1 MKFRVTTL
9 LSIFAIS
16 LLSGCT
22 KSGEELTPT
31 SGATTLTI
39 SLEQTRTSLGD
50 KVGDSYPVYWSEG
63 DRIAINGERS
73 ATALIDTENRASASF
88 TVDAN
93 LKSPYCI
100 TYPYTEATSAD
111 APKVLFPAEQRYVDG
126 SFSSESAPMCGYA
139 TTANQSINLNHLAG
153 VLRLPVKAEE
163 EGVVLE
169 KVVITSSIDSKLAG
183 LFSVDCAAA
192 TIAPSE
198 ACSNSIT
205 YLLPDNFKLSTTI
218 AEPLFITLPSGDIG
232 PCSIEFIEASGK
244 KMVLT
249 WSPSTIVKAGV
260 VREFKAITYKAGADG
275 SLEPFTGEEEEL
287 IVRYKTIYG
296 YVKDTSGKPIAN
308 VPVSDGF
315 TIVTTDTQGYYSLDI
330 STDTYYIYIT
340 LPSEY
345 EVPINEVG
353 QACFWKKYP
362 SSTQQYDF
370 TLTPLAGGKEEKF
383 ALFTFGDP
391 QVWSDVQLNRF
402 YNEAVP
408 SIKSHCDEVLAKG
421 IPCYGISLGD
431 IISNS
436 SSRDNGCYRVPMRD
450 GFAVSRV
457 GMPVFHVMGNHDCT
471 FFNARQ
477 PALPDA
483 YNSTYNIVAQREHEE
498 VFGPVNYSFNR
509 GDVHIIGMRNIYY
522 TSYNSQSSKLGFLKE
537 QVEWLKQDLA
547 LVPKDHTVLF
557 CVHIPM
563 MKDNTLYNTPEVMTL
578 LNTFKK
584 MHIISGHRHFIW
596 NYEYAK
602 EGTVYTNIEEHV
614 MGAIC
619 GAWWKTNMCGD
630 GAPNGYGVFVGG
642 GKDLVDWYHIGYN
655 EGMNSRSHQM
665 RLYRGNA
672 ITGAA
677 KPEGDTS
684 VTKGY
689 YAFTFSEDTLLAN
702 IYFADSKWTVK
713 VYEDG
718 VYTGNMTKVP
728 FVRRPT
734 LENFT
739 GDGSYASPY
748 KPKIAT
754 SNDTYVT
761 GLMLGVMGY
770 EDDTN
775 GGRDECYHM
784 YQYKLKNKNAKIKV
798 EAIDGFGNIYT
809 ETEITEGTDYSIVAA
824 KQN

>member
-1 MKFRVTTL
+1 MKKQLFIHSIIATLFLAACVGANECPTPNKESTT
-9 LSIFAIS
+9 I
-16 LLSGCT
+16 
-22 KSGEELTPT
+22 
-31 SGATTLTI
+31 TI
-39 SLEQTRTSLGD
+39 SLEQSRTSLGE
-50 KVGDSYPVYWSEG
+50 KTGNTYPVFWSEG
-63 DRIAINGERS
+63 DQIAINGECL
-73 ATALIDTENRASASF
+73 TAEIDSESRTTARFHLPESLQR
-88 TVDAN
+88 
-93 LKSPYCI
+93 PYCI
-100 TYPYTEATSAD
+100 TYPYTDTSSAE
-111 APKVLFPAEQRYVDG
+111 APKVLFLAEQQYTEG
-126 SFSSESAPMCGYA
+126 SFAAGSAPMCGYA
-139 TTANQSINLNHLAG
+139 IEESKAIELKHLAG
-153 VLRLPVKAEE
+153 VLRFNIKADAES
-163 EGVVLE
+163 VALK
-169 KVVITSSIDSKLAG
+169 KVVISSTTNTKLAG
-183 LFSVDCAAA
+183 IFSVDCSNA
-192 TIAPSE
+192 TITPSE
-198 ACSNSIT
+198 ECQSAIT
-205 YLLPDNFKLSTTI
+205 YTLPDNFALSTTNES
-218 AEPLFITLPSGDIG
+218 ALFIAIPSGNIG
-232 PCSIEFIEASGK
+232 DCKIEFVDTSGK
-244 KMVLT
+244 QMT
-249 WSPSTIVKAGV
+249 TMWRNSTAVQAGI
-260 VREFKAITYKAGADG
+260 VREFKSITYKANT
-275 SLEPFTGEEEEL
+275 SYTLEPFVGKEEQL
-287 IVRYKTIYG
+287 TIRYKTIYG
-296 YVKDTSGKPIAN
+296 YVKDNSGKPISN

-315 TIVTTDTQGYYSLDI
+315 TIVTTDAKGYYSLDI

-345 EVPINEVG
+345 EVPINEFG

-362 SSTQQYDF
+362 SDTQQYDF
-370 TLTPLAGGKEEKF
+370 TLTPLAGGKEKKF

-391 QVWSDVQLNRF
+391 QVWSETQLNRF
-402 YNEAVP
+402 YNESVP
-408 SIKSHCDEVLAKG
+408 GIKSHCDEVAAKG

-522 TSYNSQSSKLGFLKE
+522 TSHTSQSSKLGFLKE

-578 LNTFKK
+578 LNTFEK

-596 NYEYAK
+596 NYEYAN

-630 GAPNGYGVFVGG
+630 GAPNGYGVFVGA
-642 GKDLVDWYHIGYN
+642 GKDLVDWYHIGSN
-655 EGMNSRSHQM
+655 EGMNSRTHQM
-665 RLYRGNA
+665 RLYRGNS

-684 VTKGY
+684 ETKGY
-689 YAFTFSEDTLLAN
+689 YAFSFSEDTLLAN

-718 VYTGNMTKVP
+718 VHTGNMTKVP
-728 FVRRPT
+728 YARRPT

-748 KPKIAT
+748 KPKTAT

-770 EDDTN
+770 DDDTN

-798 EAIDGFGNIYT
+798 EAIDRFGNIYT
-809 ETEITEGTDYSIVAA
+809 ETEITEGTDYSITAA
-824 KQN
+824 KQ

>member
-1 MKFRVTTL
+1 MKR
-9 LSIFAIS
+9 IFTYFIAAS
-16 LLSGCT
+16 LLLAGCV

-50 KVGDSYPVYWSEG
+50 KVGDNYPVYWSEG
-63 DRIAINGERS
+63 DKISINGECSTS
-73 ATALIDTENRASASF
+73 ASINPENRASASF
-88 TVDAN
+88 TVDGGI
-93 LKSPYCI
+93 KSPYCI
-100 TYPYTEATSAD
+100 TYPYTEATSAES
-111 APKVLFPAEQRYVDG
+111 PKVLFPAEQRYVEG
-126 SFSSESAPMCGYA
+126 TFSTESAPMCGYA
-139 TTANQSINLNHLAG
+139 TTTSQNINLNHLAG

-163 EGVVLE
+163 EGIILE
-169 KVVITSSIDSKLAG
+169 KVVITSSIGSKLAG
-183 LFSVDCAAA
+183 LFSVNCSDA

-198 ACSNSIT
+198 ECSSSIT
-205 YLLPDNFKLSTTI
+205 YTLPENFALSSTS

-232 PCSIEFIEASGK
+232 PCSIDFVEASGK
-244 KMVLT
+244 KMT
-249 WSPSTIVKAGV
+249 TKWSPSTLVKPGV
-260 VREFKAITYKAGADG
+260 VREFKTITYKAGICS

-287 IVRYKTIYG
+287 IIRYKTIYG
-296 YVKDTSGKPIAN
+296 HVKDNSGKPIAN

-315 TIVTTDTQGYYSLDI
+315 SIVTTDANGYYSLNV
-330 STDTYYIYIT
+330 STNTYYIYIT
-340 LPSEY
+340 IPSEY

-370 TLTPLAGGKEEKF
+370 TLTPLVGGKERRF

-391 QVWSDVQLNRF
+391 QVSGEASLNRF

-408 SIKSHCDEVLAKG
+408 GIKAHYDELTTKG

-431 IISNS
+431 IISMS
-436 SSRDNGCYRVPMRD
+436 SSSNRGPYRVPMRD

-457 GMPVFHVMGNHDCT
+457 GMPVFHVMGNHDCNYY
-471 FFNARQ
+471 NAHQ
-477 PALPDA
+477 PIFPDA
-483 YNSTYNIVAQREHEE
+483 HNSTYNIVAQRDHEE

-522 TSYNSQSSKLGFLKE
+522 TSNTAQSCKLGFLNE

-602 EGTVYTNIEEHV
+602 EGTIYTNIYEHV
-614 MGAIC
+614 MGAVC
-619 GAWWKTNMCGD
+619 GAWWKTNLCGD
-630 GAPNGYGVFVGG
+630 GAPCGFGVFVGE
-642 GKDLVDWYHIGYN
+642 GKDLTDWYHIGYHK
-655 EGMNSRSHQM
+655 GMDSRSHQM

-702 IYFADSKWTVK
+702 IYFADSKWTIK

-718 VYTGNMTKVP
+718 VYSGNMTKVP

-739 GDGSYASPY
+739 GDGSLASPY

-761 GLMLGVMGY
+761 GLMLGFMGLS
-770 EDDTN
+770 DGS
-775 GGRDECYHM
+775 GGARDECYHM
-784 YQYKLKNKNAKIKV
+784 YQYKLKNKDAKIKV
-798 EAIDGFGNIYT
+798 EAIDCFGNIYT
-809 ETEITEGTDYSIVAA
+809 ETKITEGTDYSITAT

>member
-1 MKFRVTTL
+1 MKRVLIYTFASVAL
-9 LSIFAIS
+9 LFTACVN
-16 LLSGCT
+16 SGDDI
-22 KSGEELTPT
+22 TPT
-31 SGATTLTI
+31 NGSTTLTI

-50 KVGDSYPVYWSEG
+50 KTGDYYPVYWSEG
-63 DRIAINGERS
+63 DKIAINGECSTS
-73 ATALIDTENRASASF
+73 ADINPENRASASF
-88 TVDAN
+88 TVDGGI
-93 LKSPYCI
+93 KSPYCI
-100 TYPYTEATSAD
+100 TYPYTEATSAT
-111 APKVLFPAEQRYVDG
+111 APKVIFPAEQSYVDG
-126 SFSSESAPMCGYA
+126 TFSTESAPMCGYA
-139 TTANQSINLNHLAG
+139 TTTTNSVNLSHLAG
-153 VLRLPVKAEE
+153 VLRLPVKAEK
-163 EGVVLE
+163 EGVVLD
-169 KVVITSSIDSKLAG
+169 KVVITSKTGAKLSG
-183 LFSVDCAAA
+183 IFSVDCSTA
-192 TIAPSE
+192 TIAPNE
-198 ACSNSIT
+198 ECNNTIT
-205 YLLPDNFKLSTTI
+205 YSLPDNFVLSTTI
-218 AEPLFITLPSGDIG
+218 AEPLFITLPSGNIG
-232 PCSIEFIEASGK
+232 ECSIEFIEASGE
-244 KMVLT
+244 KMIST
-249 WSPSTIVKAGV
+249 WSPSTVVTAGV
-260 VREFKAITYKAGADG
+260 VREFKAITYKAGIG
-275 SLEPFTGEEEEL
+275 GNLEPFASEEEQL

-296 YVKDTSGKPIAN
+296 YVKDNSGKPIAN

-315 TIVTTDTQGYYSLDI
+315 TIVTTNAQGYYSLEV

-362 SSTQQYDF
+362 SSSPQYDF
-370 TLTPLAGGKEEKF
+370 TLTPIAGGKEKKF

-391 QVWSDVQLNRF
+391 QVSGEASLNRF
-402 YNEAVP
+402 YTEAVP
-408 SIKSHCDEVLAKG
+408 GIRAHYDELSKT

-436 SSRDNGCYRVPMRD
+436 SSANRGPYRVPMRD
-450 GFAVSRV
+450 GFAVSKV

-471 FFNARQ
+471 YYNSHQ
-477 PALPDA
+477 PAFPDA

-522 TSYNSQSSKLGFLKE
+522 TSHTSQSSKLGFLNE

-547 LVPKDHTVLF
+547 LVPKDHTILF

-563 MKDNTLYNTPEVMTL
+563 MKDNTLYNTPEVMNL

-584 MHIISGHRHFIW
+584 MHIISGHRHFVW

-614 MGAIC
+614 MGAVC
-619 GAWWKTNMCGD
+619 GAWWKTNLCGD
-630 GAPNGYGVFVGG
+630 GVPCGYGVFVGE
-642 GKDLVDWYHIGYN
+642 GKDLTDWYHIGYHD
-655 EGMNSRSHQM
+655 GMNTRSHQM

-684 VTKGY
+684 ATKGY

-739 GDGSYASPY
+739 GDGSYESPFV
-748 KPKIAT
+748 PKTAT

-761 GLMLGVMGY
+761 GLMLGIMGY
-770 EDDTN
+770 NDGT
-775 GGRDECYHM
+775 GGARDECYHM
-784 YQYKLKNKNAKIKV
+784 YQYKLKNKDAQIKV
-798 EAIDGFGNIYT
+798 EAIDRFGNVYT
-809 ETEITEGTDYSIVAA
+809 ETKITEGTDYSITAA
-824 KQN
+824 KQ

>member
-1 MKFRVTTL
+1 MKRVLIYTFASIAL
-9 LSIFAIS
+9 LFTACVN
-16 LLSGCT
+16 SGDDI
-22 KSGEELTPT
+22 TPT
-31 SGATTLTI
+31 NGSTTLTI

-50 KVGDSYPVYWSEG
+50 KVGDNYPVYWSEG
-63 DRIAINGERS
+63 DKISINGECSTS
-73 ATALIDTENRASASF
+73 ASIDPENRASAAF

-93 LKSPYCI
+93 LKSPYYI
-100 TYPYTEATSAD
+100 TYPYTEATSAE
-111 APKVLFPAEQRYVDG
+111 APKVLFPAEQSYAEG
-126 SFSSESAPMCGYA
+126 TFSTESTPMCGYA
-139 TTANQSINLNHLAG
+139 TTTSQSVNLNHLAG

-163 EGVVLE
+163 EGVILE
-169 KVVITSSIDSKLAG
+169 KVVITSSIGSKLAG
-183 LFSVDCAAA
+183 LFSVDCSAA
-192 TIAPSE
+192 TITPSE
-198 ACSNSIT
+198 ECSNSIT
-205 YLLPDNFKLSTTI
+205 YTLPDNFALSTTI

-232 PCSIEFIEASGK
+232 PCSIEFIDASGK
-244 KMVLT
+244 KMVST
-249 WSPSTIVKAGV
+249 WSPSTTVKAGV
-260 VREFKAITYKAGADG
+260 VREFKTITYKAGTSG
-275 SLEPFTGEEEEL
+275 SLVPFTGEEEEL
-287 IVRYKTIYG
+287 IIRYKTIYG
-296 YVKDTSGKPIAN
+296 YVKDNSGKPIAN

-315 TIVTTDTQGYYSLDI
+315 SIVTTDANGYYSLNA

-340 LPSEY
+340 IPSEY

-391 QVWSDVQLNRF
+391 QVSGEASLNRF

-408 SIKSHCDEVLAKG
+408 GIKAHYDELTTKG
-421 IPCYGISLGD
+421 TPCYGITLGD
-431 IISNS
+431 IISMS
-436 SSRDNGCYRVPMRD
+436 SSSDRGPYRVPMRD
-450 GFAVSRV
+450 GFAVPRV
-457 GMPVFHVMGNHDCT
+457 GMPVFHVMGNHDCNYINST
-471 FFNARQ
+471 R
-477 PALPDA
+477 PAFPDA
-483 YNSTYNIVAQREHEE
+483 HNSTYNIVAQREHEE

-522 TSYNSQSSKLGFLKE
+522 TSNTAQSCKLGFLNE

-563 MKDNTLYNTPEVMTL
+563 MKDNTLYNTPEVMNL

-602 EGTVYTNIEEHV
+602 EGTVYTNIYEHV
-614 MGAIC
+614 MGAVC
-619 GAWWKTNMCGD
+619 GAWWKTNLCGD
-630 GAPNGYGVFVGG
+630 GAPCGYGVFVGE
-642 GKDLVDWYHIGYN
+642 GKDLTDWYHIGYH
-655 EGMNSRSHQM
+655 EGMDSRSHQM

-702 IYFADSKWTVK
+702 IYFADSKWTIK

-718 VYTGNMTKVP
+718 VYSGNMTKVP

-739 GDGSYASPY
+739 GDGSLASPY

-761 GLMLGVMGY
+761 GLMLGFMGLS
-770 EDDTN
+770 DGS
-775 GGRDECYHM
+775 GGARDECYHM
-784 YQYKLKNKNAKIKV
+784 YQYKLKNKDAKIKV
-798 EAIDGFGNIYT
+798 EAIDCFGNVYT
-809 ETEITEGTDYSIVAA
+809 ETKITEGTDYSITAA
-824 KQN
+824 KQ

>member
-1 MKFRVTTL
+1 MKFRLTTL
-9 LSIFAIS
+9 LLCAI
-16 LLSGCT
+16 LALSGCL
-22 KSGEELTPT
+22 KSGDEITPT
-31 SGATTLTI
+31 NNTTSLTI
-39 SLEQTRTSLGD
+39 SLEQTRTVLGN
-50 KVGDSYPVYWSEG
+50 KVGDNYPVYWSEG
-63 DRIAINGERS
+63 DRIAINGECSTAAEIS
-73 ATALIDTENRASASF
+73 AENRASASF
-88 TVDAN
+88 KVEGN
-93 LKSPYCI
+93 IKSPYCI
-100 TYPYTEATSAD
+100 TYPYTEATTAN
-111 APKVLFPAEQRYVDG
+111 APKVIFPAEQSYTEG
-126 SFSSESAPMCGYA
+126 TFSTACAPMCGYA
-139 TTANQSINLNHLAG
+139 TTTSGNIRLTHLAG
-153 VLRLPVKAEE
+153 VLRLPIKAEK
-163 EGVVLE
+163 EGVILE
-169 KVVITSSIDSKLAG
+169 KVVVKSTIGAKLSG
-183 LFSVDCAAA
+183 LFNVDCSTA
-192 TIAPSE
+192 TATPSDE
-198 ACSNSIT
+198 CSSVIT
-205 YLLPDNFKLSTTI
+205 YSLPSNFELSTST

-232 PCSIEFIEASGK
+232 PCSIEFIDASGS
-244 KMVLT
+244 KMTSL
-249 WSPSTIVKAGV
+249 WSPSTAVKPGV
-260 VREFKAITYKAGADG
+260 VREFKDITYKAGTSS
-275 SLEPFTGEEEEL
+275 SLAPFVGEEEQL
-287 IVRYKTIYG
+287 VIRYKTIYG
-296 YVKDTSGKPIAN
+296 YVKDNSGNPIAN

-315 TIVTTDTQGYYSLDI
+315 TIVTTNAQGYYSLDV

-362 SSTQQYDF
+362 SSSPQYDF
-370 TLTPLAGGKEEKF
+370 ILTPLAGGKEEKF

-391 QVWSDVQLNRF
+391 QVSSEASLNRF
-402 YNEAVP
+402 YTEAVP
-408 SIKSHCDEVLAKG
+408 GIKIHYDEVTAKG

-431 IISNS
+431 IISMS
-436 SSRDNGCYRVPMRD
+436 SSSNRGPYRVPMRD
-450 GFAVSRV
+450 GFAVSKV
-457 GMPVFHVMGNHDCT
+457 GMPVFHVMGNHDCNYY
-471 FFNARQ
+471 NAHQ
-477 PALPDA
+477 PIFPNA

-522 TSYNSQSSKLGFLKE
+522 TSNTSQSSKLGFLKE

-563 MKDNTLYNTPEVMTL
+563 MKDNTYHNTPEVMNL

-584 MHIISGHRHFIW
+584 MHIISGHRHFVW

-602 EGTVYTNIEEHV
+602 EGTVYTNIYEHV

-630 GAPNGYGVFVGG
+630 GVPCGYGVFVGE
-642 GKDLVDWYHIGYN
+642 GKDLTDWYHIGYHD
-655 EGMNSRSHQM
+655 GMNIRSHQM

-684 VTKGY
+684 ATKGY

-718 VYTGNMTKVP
+718 VYSGNMTKVP

-734 LENFT
+734 LEHFT
-739 GDGSYASPY
+739 GDGSYESPFV
-748 KPKIAT
+748 PKTAT

-761 GLMLGVMGY
+761 GLMLGIMGHN
-770 EDDTN
+770 DDSN
-775 GGRDECYHM
+775 GARDECYHM
-784 YQYKLKNKNAKIKV
+784 YQYKLKNKDAQIKV

-809 ETEITEGTDYSIVAA
+809 ETKITEGTDYSITAA
-824 KQN
+824 KQ